1 MYGSGISD
9 VQIIYRPG
17 RSNAN
22 ADALSRS
29 PCLPP
34 PVEGIG
40 ENECQVA
47 SLNSS
52 GKQTENISELLM
64 LSGQKPSTTPFEVEQ
79 RKDGYLAQVFKFL
92 EEGILPADDK
102 LARKVAMQAPLFTVN
117 RKMLYYIDP
126 KPSCKCRVVVPSHF
140 QKKLMEE
147 SHRSIMGGHFSG
159 KRTYDSLSQ
168 IWWWE
173 SMYRDVMTYVQ
184 SCPECLVSR
193 GDGRNTRSP
202 LHPIPVNR
210 PFQIVGVD
218 IMDLPVTASGNRHV
232 VVFQDYLSKW
242 PLIFPTPD
250 QKTQRIVDLLV
261 KEIIPQFGVPECLLS
276 DRGTNLLSY
285 LMKDVCK
292 SLGVQKLNTTAYHPQ
307 ADGMVERFNRTLKEM
322 LKKHAARYG
331 KQWDQHLYGVLWAY
345 RNTVHESTAEK
356 PSFLLYGID
365 LRSPPEAELLQPQ
378 EEHVVEVENY
388 REQLMI
394 TLRSARL
401 MAAECIRQAQKRY
414 KHYYDQKAIQRE
426 YKVGDWVLV
435 RFPQEEKGKQRKLSH
450 PWHGPYRVIARQ
462 DPDLT
467 VVKVYYPQEGQIQ
480 IHQERV
486 CFCPPAFPA
495 GYFWYGTRRHSVGRP
510 PKWVQNLLQGG
521 SGTLSNECPNGES
534 DCESPE
540 RGGDPTTVDVESDF
554 VNDHDTNAP
563 VQLDDDVHNS
573 PDSTQNVNDP
583 QQKDEVVFPNYTPR
597 EITRTGTNS
606 RYPLRPKIQRPER
619 LLCISSGRASV

>member
-1 MYGSGISD
+1 M
-9 VQIIYRPG
+9 
-17 RSNAN
+17 
-22 ADALSRS
+22 
-29 PCLPP
+29 
-34 PVEGIG
+34 
-40 ENECQVA
+40 
-47 SLNSS
+47 
-52 GKQTENISELLM
+52 
-64 LSGQKPSTTPFEVEQ
+64 
-79 RKDGYLAQVFKFL
+79 
-92 EEGILPADDK
+92 
-102 LARKVAMQAPLFTVN
+102 
-117 RKMLYYIDP
+117 
-126 KPSCKCRVVVPSHF
+126 
-140 QKKLMEE
+140 
-147 SHRSIMGGHFSG
+147 
-159 KRTYDSLSQ
+159 
-168 IWWWE
+168 
-173 SMYRDVMTYVQ
+173 
-184 SCPECLVSR
+184 
-193 GDGRNTRSP
+193 
-202 LHPIPVNR
+202 
-210 PFQIVGVD
+210 
-218 IMDLPVTASGNRHV
+218 
-232 VVFQDYLSKW
+232 
-242 PLIFPTPD
+242 
-250 QKTQRIVDLLV
+250 

-331 KQWDQHLYGVLWAY
+331 KQWDQHLYRVLWAY